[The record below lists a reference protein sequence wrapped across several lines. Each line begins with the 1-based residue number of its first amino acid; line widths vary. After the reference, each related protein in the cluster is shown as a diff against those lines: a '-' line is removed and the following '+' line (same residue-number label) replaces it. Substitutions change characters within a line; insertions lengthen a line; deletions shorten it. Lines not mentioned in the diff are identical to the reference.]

1 MRRLLR
7 CVALA
12 LVALSVA
19 ACGQADPVVLA
30 VSMPDC
36 ITQGPSAMRTGNV
49 RVSLTLNGLADSGVA
64 LVELTGEEGYQDL
77 VRHFEGADLW
87 EDRPSWV
94 SPLVEL
100 RLDPSQAL
108 DGVEETTHLDEGRYA
123 LVCIHHA
130 YDGSPATARAAA
142 PVDVRA

>member
-1 MRRLLR
+1 MSSLRRS
-7 CVALA
+7 VI
-12 LVALSVA
+12 LSLIMVSIA
-19 ACGQADPVVLA
+19 ACGQVDPVVLA

-36 ITQGPSAMRTGNV
+36 ITQGPSAMRAGNL
-49 RVSLTLNGLADSGVA
+49 RLSLTLNGLADSGLA

-108 DGVEETTHLDEGRYA
+108 DGVEETTRLEEGRYA
-123 LVCIHHA
+123 LVCIHHP
-130 YDGSPATARAAA
+130 YDGSSATARAAA
-142 PVDVRA
+142 PLEVEA